1 VAIELLCRK
10 LGMTRIFNEDGEAV
24 PVTVLEAGPN
34 AVLQHRTVE
43 RDGYTAL
50 QLGFGARRAVTLSK
64 AMVKH
69 FEKAGTAPRRWVAEC
84 RVGAEELA
92 KHAVGSEIRADLF
105 QPGQRVDV
113 IGTSKGR
120 GTAGVVRRYHFAM
133 QKWTHGTHEGA
144 RRPGSIG
151 ANTFPGHV
159 WKGKRMYGRMGNER
173 VTTRNVVV
181 VRVDGAKNLL
191 LVQGAVPGHNQGL
204 VRIRPAVAP
213 KRVAK
218 GGAKAREA
226 APAEP
231 KKKK

>member
-10 LGMTRIFNEDGEAV
+10 LGMTRVFNEEGEAV

-34 AVLQHRTVE
+34 AVIQHRTLE

-50 QLGFGARRAVTLSK
+50 QLGFGERRAVTLSK

-69 FEKAGTAPRRWVAEC
+69 FEKAGMAPRRYVTEC
-84 RVGAEELA
+84 RVGPEELE
-92 KHAVGSEIRADLF
+92 KHAVGSELKADLF
-105 QPGQRVDV
+105 SPGQRVDV

-151 ANTFPGHV
+151 ANTYPGHV

-181 VRVDGAKNLL
+181 VRVDGEKNLV
-191 LVQGAVPGHNQGL
+191 LVRGSVPGHNQAL
-204 VRIRPAVAP
+204 VRIRTAVAP
-213 KRVAK
+213 KRAAK
-218 GGAKAREA
+218 PGGKAKEA
-226 APAEP
+226 AAEA
-231 KKKK
+231 KKK